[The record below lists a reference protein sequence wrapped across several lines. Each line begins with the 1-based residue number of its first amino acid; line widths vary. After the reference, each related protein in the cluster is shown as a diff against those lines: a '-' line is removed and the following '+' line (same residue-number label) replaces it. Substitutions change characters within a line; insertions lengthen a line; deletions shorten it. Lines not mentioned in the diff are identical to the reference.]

1 MFLTPGT
8 FMDELDKIK
17 SSYANGE
24 LEPIL
29 KQLEV
34 FISCHK
40 EQILSFKIQ
49 EESNWKR
56 PLDLA
61 TAVKLFILHVRSI
74 DSRAEMLDQ
83 IKEISKTIGDEYK
96 KDIQKQNNCCFEW
109 VEKYAPIWRAFRVL
123 AIIYVFDQNREKLL
137 SLFNSDHSLISCC

>member
-74 DSRAEMLDQ
+74 DYRAEMLDQ
-83 IKEISKTIGDEYK
+83 IKEISKTIGDEYE